1 MSLGSKGPSA
11 TAEVDPSPGKT
22 EGHLRVQYESPTG
35 TFEASLEDDEGQYI
49 PAAAAAA
56 GPSINLAPSAE
67 DEPPPASCVV
77 ASCSFYDH
85 MLHIWLWDRVQDHLE
100 SQQSKSE

>member
-11 TAEVDPSPGKT
+11 TAEGHHSPGKT

-35 TFEASLEDDEGQYI
+35 TFEASLEDDEGQDI
-49 PAAAAAA
+49 PHVS
-56 GPSINLAPSAE
+56 SIKLATSSEEEAS
-67 DEPPPASCVV
+67 PASCVV

-85 MLHIWLWDRVQDHLE
+85 MLHIWLWDRVQDNLE
-100 SQQSKSE
+100 SQQAK